1 METNAAPTAEMMVD
15 DVMRRWPPAI
25 RVFLDFGMLCAGC
38 PIGAF
43 HSIEEACSEHGVDA
57 GVFVSKLMDTARAA

>member
-1 METNAAPTAEMMVD
+1 MNAAPTADMMVD

-25 RVFLDFGMLCAGC
+25 RVFLDFRMRCVGC

-43 HSIEEACSEHGVDA
+43 HSIEEACGEHGVDA
-57 GVFVSKLMDTARAA
+57 NVFVSKLADTAKAA